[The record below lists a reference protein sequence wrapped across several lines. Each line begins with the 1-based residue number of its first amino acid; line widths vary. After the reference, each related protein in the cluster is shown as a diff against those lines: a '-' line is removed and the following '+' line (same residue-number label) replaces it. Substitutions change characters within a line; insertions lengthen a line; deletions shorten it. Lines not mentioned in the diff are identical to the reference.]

1 MSVIVVSAALE
12 LFDYF
17 WRVTLFALETV
28 LQIEYSQVADSL
40 IIVHNK
46 EEFVSKSELYA

>member
-17 WRVTLFALETV
+17 WRVTLFALETI
-28 LQIEYSQVADSL
+28 LQIKYSQVADSL

-46 EEFVSKSELYA
+46 EEFVSKGELYA